1 MNKER
6 EERLTGMIRM
16 RLDGCTYQ
24 EIADK
29 YGVSRQCVQQS
40 IADFMGRKRT
50 VKKSSLEKCIYP
62 NIRAWMLDSGVTM
75 IRLETICGLNESSTG
90 GIRRKLL
97 GQTEFKISEIRRFCK
112 RVEKHSS
119 ICSERKKTCE
129 RVGVDGRGKYG
140 EIDNNK

>member
-90 GIRRKLL
+90 WIRRKLL
-97 GQTEFKISEIRRFCK
+97 GQTEFKISEIRAILQ
-112 RVEKHSS
+112 ESG
-119 ICSERKKTCE
+119 KTFE
-129 RVGVDGRGKYG
+129 HMFRT
-140 EIDNNK
+140 EENL